1 MKPSKS
7 TLPKYK
13 KPDFDFEIEP
23 VNIPLDD
30 QYSNISEYDEVPT
43 IHDLENQWKSD
54 SMPIIET
61 VATKVEE
68 DEAVEQSS
76 AEPLDEPLEKNME
89 NPPIHSE
96 EIVRKNGI
104 GKRSYHK
111 ITIR

>member
-1 MKPSKS
+1 M
-7 TLPKYK
+7 
-13 KPDFDFEIEP
+13 
-23 VNIPLDD
+23 
-30 QYSNISEYDEVPT
+30 PT
-43 IHDLENQWKSD
+43 IHDLENQCKSD

-61 VATKVEE
+61 VSTKVEE
-68 DEAVEQSS
+68 DEAVEQPS

-89 NPPIHSE
+89 NHPIHSE